1 MGDASTGNLLNVSK
15 EGRCHSK
22 GYTRYGGWIWVNTSD
37 TTAAQ
42 RPVDPAW
49 LATTL
54 ATLTDTYQVPGAQ
67 LAIHRA
73 GTTIT
78 VDVGELEHGAG
89 IPVTRETAFPSG
101 SISKAWTATLAMI
114 LVADGDLELDV
125 PLDMHL
131 PELGYLGGERTLCHL
146 LSHTSGF
153 SGSSDMREQPGLSL
167 GRYVQKHCRPQN
179 LIFPPGT
186 GFSYSNR
193 NYVAVGRLI
202 ETITAMSWSE
212 AMESILLRPLDI
224 DPTAVVGSMQTPS
237 GHHIATG
244 HSANMTMGRTRPVQQ
259 SLTPAETPAA
269 GLTMSAVDL
278 AS

>member
-1 MGDASTGNLLNVSK
+1 MGDVSTGNLLTVSK
-15 EGRCHSK
+15 KSGCHSK
-22 GYTRYGGWIWVNTSD
+22 GPTRYGGGIWVNKSD

-42 RPVDPAW
+42 QPVDPAW

-67 LAIHRA
+67 LAIHHA

-78 VDVGELEHGAG
+78 VEVGELEHGAG
-89 IPVTRETAFPSG
+89 IPVTRETAFPIG

-114 LVADGDLELDV
+114 LVADGDLELDA

-131 PELGYLGGERTLCHL
+131 PELGYLGGELTLSHL

-153 SGSSDMREQPGLSL
+153 ACSPDMREQSGLSL
-167 GRYVQKHCRPQN
+167 GRYVQEHCRPQD

-202 ETITAMSWSE
+202 ETITGMSWSE

-224 DPTAVVGSMQTPS
+224 DPVAGTPSTQTPS

-244 HSANMTMGRTRPVQQ
+244 HSANMTVGQTRPVQQ
-259 SLTPAETPAA
+259 SLAPAETPAG

-278 AS
+278 VS